1 MTPTHYKVVPLNEKP
16 DDPSQLSIPIV
27 SEAGMVTQ
35 AFLFDLKMYDPNK
48 WKQLKPV
55 EGILMTVER
64 IKEVQQETEGGYWA
78 SCSGCHEM
86 EDGHDVGEYP
96 YSEVFKSK
104 VGSGCRE
111 CGGLG
116 VIWNY

>member
-55 EGILMTVER
+55 EGILVTEEEIEELKRKAVIEYVEQKRKR
-64 IKEVQQETEGGYWA
+64 INSETP
-78 SCSGCHEM
+78 SRPQKPSR
-86 EDGHDVGEYP
+86 GETNWY
-96 YSEVFKSK
+96 
-104 VGSGCRE
+104 
-111 CGGLG
+111 
-116 VIWNY
+116 

>member
-1 MTPTHYKVVPLNEKP
+1 MTTVINPSFGNKIRDMTPTHYKVVPLNEKP

-55 EGILMTVER
+55 EGILMT
-64 IKEVQQETEGGYWA
+64 EGELKAINKSFYDLGAGGEKINQWA
-78 SCSGCHEM
+78 
-86 EDGHDVGEYP
+86 
-96 YSEVFKSK
+96 
-104 VGSGCRE
+104 
-111 CGGLG
+111 
-116 VIWNY
+116 ITQ